1 MSVIID
7 GDTGINKITDGS
19 IVAAD
24 IGAGEVGATQLASTL
39 DLSSKTVTLA
49 TNAVDQ
55 LSTASGSAPSYSA
68 RAWVSLDGVSG
79 TPNIDASGNISSIT
93 DNGVGDYT
101 LNFTTAM
108 SDNLYALVMSVR
120 RGAARIFWTSTL
132 STSSARVIAANLSQ
146 VQSDE
151 AMSVAIFR

>member
-1 MSVIID
+1 MTIAIKPTAS
-7 GDTGINKITDGS
+7 
-19 IVAAD
+19 
-24 IGAGEVGATQLASTL
+24 GATIEQNGSSILTIDSSGNLTVPNN
-39 DLSSKTVTLA
+39 LSVTGTSPIPDA
-49 TNAVDQ
+49 

-120 RGAARIFWTSTL
+120 RGAARVFWTSTL

-146 VQSDE
+146 IQGDE
-151 AMSVAIFR
+151 TMSVAIFR